1 MLKIHETIIMCGTEK
16 GASPAYSNFNLE
28 SGTLVGG
35 GVRGRSMGVS
45 KLKED
50 GIEQ

>member
-16 GASPAYSNFNLE
+16 GASPTYSNFNLK
-28 SGTLVGG
+28 SGTLVG
-35 GVRGRSMGVS
+35 GRSMGVS